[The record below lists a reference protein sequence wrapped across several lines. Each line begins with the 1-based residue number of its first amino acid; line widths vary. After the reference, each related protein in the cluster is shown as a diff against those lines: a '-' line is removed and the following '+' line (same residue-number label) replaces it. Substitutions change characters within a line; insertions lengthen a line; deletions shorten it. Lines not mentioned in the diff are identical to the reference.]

1 MDKKALILARDHVL
15 YSYMEPLKVLYVG
28 GLYQAEMSLY
38 WELMDNPQFEGCFC
52 THPKEPGFYNNV
64 HKVTS
69 RQQINEIISSFKP
82 DLTIFR
88 SWNATTA
95 WAQGKEIVWA
105 YEKRVKLPDGGQTA
119 GPRRYRDGSNSL
131 NAYQDLDSVKE
142 HNALWLP
149 YCVSKYFEKK
159 SQEKKHKA
167 LCISRIPTAAS
178 GGAAKKLSADIL
190 LKPLLEHNLIVLYGR
205 DYFGISYLK
214 FQGMLSP
221 HNIIE
226 EVASARIFVSPTTIW
241 LDPYALSHKT
251 VSSMGC
257 GTLTMTN
264 KYGAIE
270 EILGKHKE
278 TILYSNEPEETL
290 ELVQYYLD
298 HDTER
303 EELAMAGY
311 NWVHEKY
318 NWGDHLLR
326 LHDESTNL

>member
-1 MDKKALILARDHVL
+1 
-15 YSYMEPLKVLYVG
+15 MEPLKVLYVG

-52 THPKEPGFYNNV
+52 THPKEPGFYGNV

-69 RQQINEIISSFKP
+69 RQQIDQIKNNFKP

-88 SWNATTA
+88 SWNTTTS

-105 YEKRVKLPDGGQTA
+105 YEKRVKLPNGGQTA
-119 GPRRYRDGSNSL
+119 GPRRYRDSGNSL
-131 NAYQDLDSVKE
+131 NAYQDLDSVKA
-142 HNALWLP
+142 HKALWLP

-159 SQEKKHKA
+159 SQEKKYKA

-178 GGAAKKLSADIL
+178 GGAAKKLSTDIL
-190 LKPLLEHNLIVLYGR
+190 LKPLLEHDLVILYGR
-205 DYFGISYLK
+205 DYYGISYLK
-214 FQGMLSP
+214 FKGILSP
-221 HNIIE
+221 HNIAQ
-226 EVASARIFVSPTTIW
+226 EVASAKIFVSPTTIW

-278 TILYSNEPEETL
+278 TILYANEPEETL

-303 EELAMAGY
+303 EELATAGY
-311 NWVHEKY
+311 DFVHKKY
-318 NWGDHLLR
+318 NWADHLIR
-326 LHDESTNL
+326 LYDESTNL